1 MARRA
6 KPDLSHVRDD
16 GEIAM
21 VDVGPKAVTDREAI
35 AEAVVR
41 MKPST
46 VRLLEQKALPKG
58 DVLAT
63 AKVAGILAAK
73 NTSSMIPL
81 THPLA
86 LNYIDLSFAV
96 RPRKGEVRIVST
108 VRCTGRTGVEIEAMT
123 ACAVAA
129 LTIYDMCKSA
139 EHGITI
145 EAVRLLRKAGGKSGT
160 FERRS

>member
-1 MARRA
+1 M
-6 KPDLSHVRDD
+6 SHVRDD

-21 VDVGPKAVTDREAI
+21 VDVGEKAVTDREAI

-41 MKPST
+41 MQPKT
-46 VRLLEQKALPKG
+46 LRLLAEKALPKG

-86 LNYIDLSFAV
+86 LNYIDLAFDLRA
-96 RPRKGEVRIVST
+96 RLGEVRIRST
-108 VRCTGRTGVEIEAMT
+108 VRCSGRTGVEIEAMT

-145 EAVRLLRKAGGKSGT
+145 ERVRLVRKSGG
-160 FERRS
+160 RSGTWES

>member
-1 MARRA
+1 
-6 KPDLSHVRDD
+6 
-16 GEIAM
+16 M
-21 VDVGPKAVTDREAI
+21 VDVGGKAVTDREAI

-41 MKPST
+41 MKPAT
-46 VRLLEQKALPKG
+46 LRLLAARALPKG

-86 LNYIDLSFAV
+86 LNYIDLTFDLRARS
-96 RPRKGEVRIVST
+96 GEVRIRST
-108 VRCTGRTGVEIEAMT
+108 VRCSGKTGVEIEAMT
-123 ACAVAA
+123 ACSVAA

-145 EAVRLLRKAGGKSGT
+145 ETIRLVRKSGG
-160 FERRS
+160 RSGTWEG